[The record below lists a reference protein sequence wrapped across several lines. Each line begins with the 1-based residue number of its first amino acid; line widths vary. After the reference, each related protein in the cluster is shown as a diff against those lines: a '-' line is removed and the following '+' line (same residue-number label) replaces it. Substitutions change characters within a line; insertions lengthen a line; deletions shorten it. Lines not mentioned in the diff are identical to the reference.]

1 MGDDDDDDDEGWQ
14 DQEEDDMPPRR
25 SPEISVSNF
34 HCPAVV
40 VPILKCLK
48 ILSESTTH
56 KNLDLIE
63 SDGL

>member
-1 MGDDDDDDDEGWQ
+1 
-14 DQEEDDMPPRR
+14 
-25 SPEISVSNF
+25 
-34 HCPAVV
+34 V

-63 SDGL
+63 SDGLWSFPC